1 MSQEI
6 SLDRFKREHE
16 KALQEGI
23 ISLDSEEKNI
33 VYAAQNKKYRLSDP
47 EELVRASAYVSL
59 VVDYGYSQ
67 AQIEIEYTVPQR
79 VPNIYSDIV
88 VFSDKSK
95 KWPFIVVECKREEAS
110 QGELDQAVE
119 QGFGYA
125 NSLSAEYLWMTSGIR
140 NDYFKVSG
148 FGGAERLDN
157 RLADLPK
164 VGQKEVSRAKYTKH
178 GKKGFELEIVE
189 ENELTRKFKQ
199 AHDAL
204 WAGGKRN
211 PSEAFDELDKLIFC
225 KIWDER
231 TPRKAGEP
239 YDFQVFTDDKGDALK
254 RRIQA
259 LYHKGREKDPE
270 VFKEDIR
277 LSNSELQTV
286 VGYLAGTNLGETDL
300 DSKGRAFETF
310 MTGFFRG
317 EFGQY
322 FTPRNI
328 VKFIVDALPIG
339 NEDKVLDT
347 SCGSGGFL
355 LHALDK
361 VRREADRMAEEGYF
375 QPKSVQH
382 HKHWHDFAENK
393 LFGIEISEG
402 IARTAK
408 MNMIIHDDGHTNVI
422 ALDGLEP
429 IDSMRERTKNE
440 GFKANQF
447 DFIITNPPFGSKVK
461 LSEKRYLEDYD
472 LGCKN
477 IDWIDAKLKNV
488 TVKQKKV
495 GENDLIRSTILE
507 KARDQQT
514 TEVLFIEQCHRFLKP
529 GGYMAMV
536 IPDSILT
543 NSSMQYVRDWIEE
556 HWRIVSVVSLPQ
568 FAFAANGAGVK
579 SSVLFL
585 RKHDEAT
592 TIAIQLAKEK
602 AQDDIHA
609 SADGGKGLE
618 KLINEK
624 KAKLKKGDKTIQQID
639 TDIVAKLGAL
649 AAQGNL
655 TPESRRKLNAEAA
668 KKKKSHEAT
677 EAYQQWKAATT
688 EEYNERIATLRETLN
703 DQFIAKVKTEVAD
716 YEIFMAIAED
726 IGYDATGRPT
736 GGNELDTVASELS
749 RFIQHIEGGSARPFV

>member
-1 MSQEI
+1 MTREEM
-6 SLDRFKREHE
+6 LDRFKRECDS
-16 KALQEGI
+16 ALRDGI
-23 ISLDSEEKNI
+23 IALDQEEKNL
-33 VYAAQNKKYRLSDP
+33 VYLALNKKYRLSDP
-47 EELVRASAYVSL
+47 EEFIRARAYISL
-59 VVDYGYSQ
+59 IQDYGYSRE
-67 AQIEIEYTVPQR
+67 QIEIEFTVPHR
-79 VPNIYSDIV
+79 VPNIHSDIV
-88 VFSDKSK
+88 VFKDKAK
-95 KWPFIVVECKREEAS
+95 KWPYIVVECKREEAS

-125 NSLSAEYLWMTSGIR
+125 NSLGADFLWMTSGIR

-148 FGGAERLDN
+148 YGGAERIKN
-157 RLADLPK
+157 RLADLPRID
-164 VGQKEVSRAKYTKH
+164 QKEASRAKYTKG
-178 GKKGFELEIVE
+178 GKEGFELEIVE

-239 YDFQVFTDDKGDALK
+239 YDFQVFSDDKGDDLK
-254 RRIQA
+254 KRIQA
-259 LYHKGREKDPE
+259 LYQKGREKDPE

-277 LSNSELQTV
+277 LSNTELQTV
-286 VGYLAGTNLGETDL
+286 VGYLAGTNLGKTDL

-328 VKFIVDALPIG
+328 VKFIVDALPI
-339 NEDKVLDT
+339 NHESVVIDT

-361 VRREADRMAEEGYF
+361 VRREADRMAAEGYF
-375 QPKSVQH
+375 ELASVQH
-382 HKHWHDFAENK
+382 HKHWHDFAENN
-393 LFGIEISEG
+393 LYGIEISEG

-422 ALDGLEP
+422 AFDGLEP
-429 IDSMRERTKNE
+429 IENMRTRTNNQ
-440 GFKANQF
+440 GFKPNRF
-447 DFIITNPPFGSKVK
+447 DFIITNPPFGAKVK

-472 LGCKN
+472 LGSKD

-495 GENDLIRSTILE
+495 GQKDFIRRTFLE

-556 HWRIVSVVSLPQ
+556 HWRIISVVSLPQ

-585 RKHDEAT
+585 RKHDETT
-592 TIAIQLAKEK
+592 TIAIQRIKEK
-602 AQDDIHA
+602 VQDDIHTRK
-609 SADGGKGLE
+609 DGGKALE
-618 KLINEK
+618 RLIKEK
-624 KAKLKKGDKTIQQID
+624 ATKLKKGDATIQQID
-639 TDIVAKLGAL
+639 HDLIAKLDSL
-649 AAQGNL
+649 AAQGTL
-655 TPESRRKLNAEAA
+655 TAETRRQLKTEADKA
-668 KKKKSHEAT
+668 KKAHETT
-677 EAYQQWKAATT
+677 EDFHHWQVTVS

-703 DQFIAKVKTEVAD
+703 DDYLVKVKAETAD

-736 GGNELDTVASELS
+736 GGNELDTVAAELS
-749 RFIQHIEGGSARPFV
+749 RFIQHIEEGAPYPFA

>member
-1 MSQEI
+1 MTNEKT
-6 SLDRFKREHE
+6 LDRFKRDNEV
-16 KALQEGI
+16 ALDRKI
-23 ISLDSEEKNI
+23 IAFDNEEKNI
-33 VYAAQNKKYRLSDP
+33 VYVALNKKYRLSDP
-47 EELVRASAYVSL
+47 EEFVRASAYVSL
-59 VVDYGYSQ
+59 ILDYGYSQ
-67 AQIEIEYTVPQR
+67 EQIEIEFTVPHR
-79 VPNIYSDIV
+79 VPNIHSDIV
-88 VFSDKSK
+88 VFKDKSK
-95 KWPFIVVECKREEAS
+95 KWPYIIVECKREEAS

-125 NSLSAEYLWMTSGIR
+125 NSLSADFLWMTSGIR

-148 FGGAERLDN
+148 FGGAERVEN

-164 VGQKEVSRAKYTKH
+164 VGQKEASRAKYNKG
-178 GKKGFELEIVE
+178 GKYGFELEVVE

-239 YDFQVFTDDKGDALK
+239 YDFQVFTDDKGDDLK
-254 RRIQA
+254 KRIQG

-286 VGYLAGTNLGETDL
+286 VGYLAGTNLGKTDL

-328 VKFIVDALPIG
+328 VKFIVDALPIT
-339 NEDKVLDT
+339 NDSVVIDT

-375 QPKSVQH
+375 EPTSVQH
-382 HKHWHDFAENK
+382 HKHWHDFAENN
-393 LFGIEISEG
+393 LYGIEISEG

-422 ALDGLEP
+422 AFDGLEP
-429 IDSMRERTKNE
+429 IDTMRERTKNQ
-440 GFKANQF
+440 GFKADQF
-447 DFIITNPPFGSKVK
+447 DFIITNPPFGAKVK

-472 LGCKN
+472 LGSKD

-495 GENDLIRSTILE
+495 GEDDLIRRTLLE
-507 KARDQQT
+507 KPRDQQT
-514 TEVLFIEQCHRFLKP
+514 TEVLFIEQCHRFLRP

-585 RKHDEAT
+585 RKHDAAA
-592 TIAIQLAKEK
+592 TIAIQRTKEK

-609 SADGGKGLE
+609 RADGGKALE
-618 KLINEK
+618 KLIKEK
-624 KAKLKKGDKTIQQID
+624 AAKLRKGDATIQQID
-639 TDIVAKLGAL
+639 EEMVARVDAL
-649 AAQGNL
+649 TAQGTL
-655 TPESRRKLNAEAA
+655 TPEARRKLNADAA
-668 KKKKSHEAT
+668 EKKKAHEET
-677 EAYQQWKAATT
+677 EVYQQWKAATS

-703 DQFIAKVKTEVAD
+703 DEFLAKVKAEVAD

-726 IGYDATGRPT
+726 IGYDATGRST
-736 GGNELDTVASELS
+736 GGNELGTVATELS
-749 RFIQHIEGGSARPFV
+749 RFIQHIEGGAPRPFA